1 MLFYPGEFSMT
12 AVWLVAMI
20 VLLIIEG
27 IVPGLVSIWFAIGA
41 FAAMISAIL
50 GAPLWLQVLWFFAVS
65 ILTLCLTRP
74 FAKKYVNS
82 RATPTNADMLIG
94 KECVVTEEIDNVLG
108 TGAVT
113 VGGKVW
119 TARTEEPDGKA
130 ETGTLAAEGGEQR
143 LHCFFHVGNANS
155 PVTHRDFYGIVLIH
169 GGIYVNLSHTVG
181 VSVDNAVRYRL
192 AHRRFDVGYLIDR
205 RVKLSRKRRNG

>member
-1 MLFYPGEFSMT
+1 MLFYPGGFSMT

-94 KECVVTEEIDNVLG
+94 KECVVTEAIDNVLG
-108 TGAVT
+108 TGAGT

-130 ETGTLAAEGGEQR
+130 ETGK
-143 LHCFFHVGNANS
+143 VM
-155 PVTHRDFYGIVLIH
+155 
-169 GGIYVNLSHTVG
+169 TV
-181 VSVDNAVRYRL
+181 VR
-192 AHRRFDVGYLIDR
+192 IDG
-205 RVKLSRKRRNG
+205 VKLIVK

>member
-1 MLFYPGEFSMT
+1 MLFYPGGFSMT
-12 AVWLVAMI
+12 AVWLVARI

-130 ETGTLAAEGGEQR
+130 ETGK
-143 LHCFFHVGNANS
+143 VM
-155 PVTHRDFYGIVLIH
+155 
-169 GGIYVNLSHTVG
+169 TV
-181 VSVDNAVRYRL
+181 VR
-192 AHRRFDVGYLIDR
+192 IDG
-205 RVKLSRKRRNG
+205 VKLIVK

>member
-1 MLFYPGEFSMT
+1 MT

-20 VLLIIEG
+20 VLLIIEA

-50 GAPLWLQVLWFFAVS
+50 GAPLWLQLLWFFAVS

-74 FAKKYVNS
+74 LAKKYVNS

-94 KECVVTEEIDNVLG
+94 KDCVVTEAIDNVLG

-130 ETGTLAAEGGEQR
+130 EVGKVMTVLRIEG
-143 LHCFFHVGNANS
+143 
-155 PVTHRDFYGIVLIH
+155 
-169 GGIYVNLSHTVG
+169 
-181 VSVDNAVRYRL
+181 
-192 AHRRFDVGYLIDR
+192 
-205 RVKLSRKRRNG
+205 VKLIVR

>member
-1 MLFYPGEFSMT
+1 MLFYPGGFSMT

-119 TARTEEPDGKA
+119 TARTDEPDGKA
-130 ETGTLAAEGGEQR
+130 ETGKVMTVVKIEG
-143 LHCFFHVGNANS
+143 
-155 PVTHRDFYGIVLIH
+155 
-169 GGIYVNLSHTVG
+169 
-181 VSVDNAVRYRL
+181 
-192 AHRRFDVGYLIDR
+192 
-205 RVKLSRKRRNG
+205 VKLIVK